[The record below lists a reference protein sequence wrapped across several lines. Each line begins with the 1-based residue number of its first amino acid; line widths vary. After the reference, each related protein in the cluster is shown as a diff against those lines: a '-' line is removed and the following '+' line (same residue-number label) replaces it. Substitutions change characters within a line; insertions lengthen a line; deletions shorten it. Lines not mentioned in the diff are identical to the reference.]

1 MFQGI
6 YEYLVVE
13 HTFIVSFFLLSDLV
27 HKELFL
33 YKRIVKFS
41 IGIAEL
47 VILNEQLESLSESR
61 FGSVI
66 LGQRRHQL
74 RMFDNEGWIKTL
86 SL

>member
-6 YEYLVVE
+6 YEHLVVE
-13 HTFIVSFFLLSDLV
+13 HAFIVSFFLLFDLA
-27 HKELFL
+27 HKQFFL
-33 YKRIVKFS
+33 YERIIKFS
-41 IGIAEL
+41 IGITEL
-47 VILNEQLESLSESR
+47 VILNEQLESFSESR

-66 LGQRRHQL
+66 LGQRRHKL